1 MKTAQNR
8 FQSTLGH
15 SLLLL
20 ALGLVQP
27 PAHGAATDLNDIP
40 MAVSNQVKGNFLV
53 VLDNSQSMDAF
64 MGGAL
69 QSGNNPNTRG
79 NIGRDILRGM
89 LGNYRTSFNW
99 GLMSFATAAPS
110 LRDTYIYLMGDDN
123 GTVLT
128 DDCVAGISA
137 SNGNRRCVA
146 NPQPFAG
153 GRFVTYDVS
162 SDDPW
167 ILDVLY
173 NTFANQTPQLWAY
186 SDPRNNNST
195 TYTVYY
201 NRNPNDTR
209 WVGGA
214 GGAFSGI
221 WGNRIQFTA
230 TDAGYLPS
238 FPGVTRQLFLRR
250 GWGYNSSI
258 TGGGRLDEPVETDSA
273 AHYNR
278 LLDKLGSE
286 TNQAATP
293 EIKNAAVFTP
303 IAGTLRSAKDYF
315 LGQIDWKTRARL
327 SNSDPI
333 SAFCQ
338 KNFVMLLTDGLPTG
352 KADGSL
358 YSVADRTDTN
368 VNGVW
373 NFGTAAND
381 SFTAVT
387 NLRTVPYRGCNNC
400 VNDFDVQTYVIAMG
414 DTVANARAVA
424 VMNEMASQGGTS
436 NAFFANDPA
445 SLQNAI
451 STVVNDAISR
461 DGAAAAVAVAN
472 ANVTALTSAFQAG
485 YNSGSWTGDLQS
497 YRLDLATGT
506 PLIAQPLWV
515 PSAQGQLDLLAN
527 NLRRIVSY
535 SGTAGAGQG
544 IPFRPYPLPPAAAP
558 AALTTLSLS
567 QQNSISAVDGP
578 GIVNYIRGD
587 RTGEGPAPAPVIYR
601 PRTHVLGDIVNS
613 EPVIVGVPSN
623 NYNDATDR
631 GYSAFKTAHAGRQE
645 VVFQGAND
653 GMLHA
658 FNATTGAE
666 EWAYVPNL
674 LIPNLA
680 NLSLRPGFSHKFY
693 VDGTPSVADVD
704 FNRTGGNL
712 NNPASDWR
720 TLLVGGLNKGGY
732 GYYALDVSAGPPATE
747 AAAAANVLWEFP
759 NSATAGQVV
768 ADLGFTFGKPIIA
781 KTADQGWVVLV
792 TSGYNNSRTVNVG
805 ANNFTGDGVG
815 HLFVLNAQT
824 GALIKDIPTGVGN
837 NASPSGLAAIS
848 GYVES
853 ADVDNTV
860 TQVYGGDMNGNV
872 WRFDL
877 TGPVNGWN
885 VRRLATLVDAAGNAQ
900 PVTTAPELTSIIE
913 NNQVFRFVYVG
924 TGRYLGD
931 SDVVSVA
938 TQTMYGLIDDR
949 TAAPTINPLR
959 ANLQQQTLVL
969 QGNIRT
975 ATANTFDL
983 TGPNLKRGWY
993 VDLPARGER
1002 VNTDPQLALGTLVF
1016 TSNIPSGQ
1024 VCVPGGSSFFN
1035 LLDYRTGGALAY
1047 GNLGWSSVSL
1057 GNALASRPVL
1067 IRLPS
1072 GEVRAL
1078 IRKSD
1083 GTTITQAVP
1092 TPAGAPA
1099 IRRISWRELPDQQQ

>member
-1 MKTAQNR
+1 MKTPQTR
-8 FQSTLGH
+8 FKSTLAH
-15 SLLLL
+15 SLMLL
-20 ALGLVQP
+20 ALGLIQP

-40 MAVSNQVKGNFLV
+40 MAVSNQVKGNFLLM
-53 VLDNSQSMDAF
+53 LDNSQSMDAF

-69 QSGNNPNTRG
+69 QSGDNPNTRG
-79 NIGRDILRGM
+79 NIGRDILRTM

-110 LRDTYIYLMGDDN
+110 LRDTYVYYMGND
-123 GTVLT
+123 TSMVLT
-128 DDCVAGISA
+128 GDCALDLTGKLVSA
-137 SNGNRRCVA
+137 SNGKRCVA

-153 GRFVTYDVS
+153 ATHVTYDVS

-173 NTFANQTPQLWAY
+173 TNPQGPHIWAY
-186 SDPRNNNST
+186 S
-195 TYTVYY
+195 
-201 NRNPNDTR
+201 NPPGPTR
-209 WVGGA
+209 YSLYRTRKA
-214 GGAFSGI
+214 GFSG
-221 WGNRIQFTA
+221 WTAANFDPASFWFTGSFTP

-238 FPGVTRQLFLRR
+238 APTVTRQLYLPR
-250 GWGYNSSI
+250 GWGYLASI

-273 AHYNR
+273 AHYND
-278 LLDKLGSE
+278 LLTKLGSE
-286 TNQAATP
+286 TNQAAAL
-293 EIKNAAVFTP
+293 EIKNAALFTP

-315 LGQIDWKTRARL
+315 LGQNDWK
-327 SNSDPI
+327 SNTANTSPI
-333 SAFCQ
+333 SAYCQ

-358 YSVADRTDTN
+358 YSEADRTDTCSAWTGPACT
-368 VNGVW
+368 GVW

-381 SFTAVT
+381 AFTAVT

-400 VNDFDVQTYVIAMG
+400 VADFDVLTYVIAMG

-424 VMNEMASQGGTS
+424 VMDEMASRGGTTK
-436 NAFFANDPA
+436 AFFANDPA

-461 DGAAAAVAVAN
+461 DGAAAAVAVTN
-472 ANVTALTSAFQAG
+472 ANVSATTSAFQAG

-497 YRLDLATGT
+497 YRLDQATGA
-506 PLIAQPLWV
+506 PIIAQPLWV
-515 PSAQGQLDLLAN
+515 PSAQGQLDNPN
-527 NLRRIVSY
+527 NNRKIVSY

-544 IPFRPYPLPPAAAP
+544 ILFRPNAANNPP
-558 AALTTLSLS
+558 TLSVS

-578 GIVNYIRGD
+578 GIINFIRGD
-587 RTGEGPAPAPVIYR
+587 RTGEGAVYR
-601 PRTHVLGDIVNS
+601 RRDHVLGDIVNS
-613 EPVIVGVPSN
+613 EPVIVGAPRN
-623 NYNDATDR
+623 NYSEATNP
-631 GYSAFKTAHAGRQE
+631 GYGAFKAAHAARQQ

-658 FNATTGAE
+658 FNAATGAE
-666 EWAYVPNL
+666 AWAYVPNL
-674 LIPNLA
+674 LIPSLA

-693 VDGTPSVADVD
+693 VDGTPTVADVD
-704 FNRTGGNL
+704 FNRTGGVV
-712 NNPASDWR
+712 NNAAGDWR

-732 GYYALDVSAGPPATE
+732 GYYALDVSAGPPADE

-768 ADLGFTFGKPIIA
+768 ANLGYSFGKPIIA

-805 ANNFTGDGVG
+805 GVNFTGDGNG
-815 HLFVLNAQT
+815 HLFVLNAKT
-824 GALIKDIPTGVGN
+824 GALIEDIPTRVGNIAVGN

-860 TQVYGGDMNGNV
+860 TQVYGGDLIGNV

-877 TGPVNGWN
+877 TGPSNGWN
-885 VRRLATLVDAAGNAQ
+885 VRRLAELVDGAGNAQ
-900 PVTTAPELTSIIE
+900 PVTTAPELASILE
-913 NNQVFRFVYVG
+913 GNNVFRFVYVG

-959 ANLQQQTLVL
+959 ANLQEQTLTL
-969 QGNIRT
+969 Q
-975 ATANTFDL
+975 ANGDRKASGTPFDL
-983 TGPNLKRGWY
+983 TGPQLKRGWY
-993 VDLPARGER
+993 IDLPASGER

-1024 VCVPGGSSFFN
+1024 VCVPGGSSFLN
-1035 LLDYRTGGALAY
+1035 YLDYRTGGALTY
-1047 GNLGWSSVSL
+1047 SVGGWASVSL
-1057 GNALASRPVL
+1057 GNALASRPLL

-1072 GEVRAL
+1072 GAVRAL
-1078 IRKSD
+1078 IRLSD
-1083 GTTITQAVP
+1083 GRTLTFPLP
-1092 TPAGAPA
+1092 TPPPQ

>member
-1 MKTAQNR
+1 MKTPQTC
-8 FQSTLGH
+8 FQSTLRH

-20 ALGLVQP
+20 GLGLATA

-110 LRDTYIYLMGDDN
+110 LRDTYVYLMGDDN
-123 GTVLT
+123 GMVLT

-146 NPQPFAG
+146 NPEPFAG

-173 NTFANQTPQLWAY
+173 NTFANQTQQLWAY
-186 SDPRNNNST
+186 SDPRAQNST

-201 NRNPNDTR
+201 NRRLNNTG
-209 WVGGA
+209 WVM
-214 GGAFSGI
+214 GAFQNL

-258 TGGGRLDEPVETDSA
+258 TGGGRLDEPVETDSVV
-273 AHYNR
+273 HYND
-278 LLDKLGSE
+278 LLTKLGSE
-286 TNQAATP
+286 TNQATP

-303 IAGTLRSAKDYF
+303 LAGTLRSAKDYF
-315 LGQIDWKTRARL
+315 LGQRDWK
-327 SNSDPI
+327 SNAVNTSPI

-358 YSVADRTDTN
+358 YSAADRTDTN

-424 VMNEMASQGGTS
+424 VMDEMASQGGTS

-472 ANVTALTSAFQAG
+472 ANVTALTSAFPGRLQLR
-485 YNSGSWTGDLQS
+485 SWTGDLQS

-631 GYSAFKTAHAGRQE
+631 GYSAFKTAHAARQE

-805 ANNFTGDGVG
+805 GVNFTGDGVG

-877 TGPVNGWN
+877 TGAPNAWH
-885 VRRLATLVDAAGNAQ
+885 VRRLATLVDGAGNAQ

>member
-1 MKTAQNR
+1 MKTAQTG

-20 ALGLVQP
+20 ALGLAP
-27 PAHGAATDLNDIP
+27 TLAHGAATDLNDIP

-69 QSGNNPNTRG
+69 QSGDNPNTRG
-79 NIGRDILRGM
+79 NIGRDILRSM

-110 LRDTYIYLMGDDN
+110 LRDTFVYYMGDDA
-123 GTVLT
+123 GMVLT
-128 DDCVAGISA
+128 NDCVAGISA

-153 GRFVTYDVS
+153 ATHVTYDVS

-173 NTFANQTPQLWAY
+173 ANLNTASIWAY
-186 SDPRNNNST
+186 SNPRAAGSTRYSLYFTRRAGFNGWTAADFNNF
-195 TYTVYY
+195 
-201 NRNPNDTR
+201 
-209 WVGGA
+209 W
-214 GGAFSGI
+214 
-221 WGNRIQFTA
+221 FTGSFTP

-238 FPGVTRQLFLRR
+238 FPTVTRQLYRPR
-250 GWGYNSSI
+250 GWGYLASI
-258 TGGGRLDEPVETDSA
+258 TGGGRLDEPVETDSV
-273 AHYNR
+273 AHYND
-278 LLDKLGSE
+278 LLTKLGSE
-286 TNQAATP
+286 TNQATA
-293 EIKNAAVFTP
+293 EIKNAALFTP

-315 LGQIDWKTRARL
+315 LGQRDWK
-327 SNSDPI
+327 SNAANTSPI

-358 YSVADRTDTN
+358 YSEADRTDTN

-424 VMNEMASQGGTS
+424 VMDEMASQGGTS

-461 DGAAAAVAVAN
+461 DGAAAAVAVTN
-472 ANVTALTSAFQAG
+472 ANVSATTSAFQAG

-497 YRLDLATGT
+497 YRLYQAGPRAGEPDIT
-506 PLIAQPLWV
+506 QPLWV
-515 PSAQGQLDLLAN
+515 PSAQGQLDNLAS

-544 IPFRPYPLPPAAAP
+544 IPFQPYPLPPAAAP
-558 AALTTLSLS
+558 APLTTLSLS

-613 EPVIVGVPSN
+613 EPVIVGAPSN
-623 NYNDATDR
+623 NYNDATNP
-631 GYSAFKTAHAGRQE
+631 GYSAFKTAHAARQE

-674 LIPNLA
+674 VIPNLA

-693 VDGTPSVADVD
+693 VDGTPTVGDVD
-704 FNRTGGNL
+704 FNRTGGVV
-712 NNPASDWR
+712 NNAAGDWR

-768 ADLGFTFGKPIIA
+768 ADLGYSFGKPIIA

-805 ANNFTGDGVG
+805 GNNFTGDGVG
-815 HLFVLNAQT
+815 HLYVLNAKT

-837 NASPSGLAAIS
+837 NASPSGLAAVS

-860 TQVYGGDMNGNV
+860 TQVYGGDHE
-872 WRFDL
+872 RQCL
-877 TGPVNGWN
+877 ALRPY
-885 VRRLATLVDAAGNAQ
+885 RPLERLACPAARDAAR
-900 PVTTAPELTSIIE
+900 L
-913 NNQVFRFVYVG
+913 
-924 TGRYLGD
+924 GR
-931 SDVVSVA
+931 
-938 TQTMYGLIDDR
+938 QR
-949 TAAPTINPLR
+949 
-959 ANLQQQTLVL
+959 
-969 QGNIRT
+969 
-975 ATANTFDL
+975 
-983 TGPNLKRGWY
+983 
-993 VDLPARGER
+993 
-1002 VNTDPQLALGTLVF
+1002 
-1016 TSNIPSGQ
+1016 
-1024 VCVPGGSSFFN
+1024 
-1035 LLDYRTGGALAY
+1035 
-1047 GNLGWSSVSL
+1047 
-1057 GNALASRPVL
+1057 
-1067 IRLPS
+1067 
-1072 GEVRAL
+1072 
-1078 IRKSD
+1078 
-1083 GTTITQAVP
+1083 
-1092 TPAGAPA
+1092 PAGDHRP
-1099 IRRISWRELPDQQQ
+1099 

>member
-472 ANVTALTSAFQAG
+472 ANVTALTSAFPGRLQLRQLDR
-485 YNSGSWTGDLQS
+485 GSAELPTGPGHRHPAHRAATLGS
-497 YRLDLATGT
+497 LGTGT
-506 PLIAQPLWV
+506 TRPPGQQPPKDRQLQRHRRGRPGHSV
-515 PSAQGQLDLLAN
+515 PAL
-527 NLRRIVSY
+527 
-535 SGTAGAGQG
+535 
-544 IPFRPYPLPPAAAP
+544 PAA
-558 AALTTLSLS
+558 T
-567 QQNSISAVDGP
+567 
-578 GIVNYIRGD
+578 R
-587 RTGEGPAPAPVIYR
+587 R
-601 PRTHVLGDIVNS
+601 
-613 EPVIVGVPSN
+613 
-623 NYNDATDR
+623 
-631 GYSAFKTAHAGRQE
+631 
-645 VVFQGAND
+645 
-653 GMLHA
+653 
-658 FNATTGAE
+658 
-666 EWAYVPNL
+666 
-674 LIPNLA
+674 
-680 NLSLRPGFSHKFY
+680 
-693 VDGTPSVADVD
+693 
-704 FNRTGGNL
+704 
-712 NNPASDWR
+712 
-720 TLLVGGLNKGGY
+720 
-732 GYYALDVSAGPPATE
+732 SAGCAHHP
-747 AAAAANVLWEFP
+747 
-759 NSATAGQVV
+759 
-768 ADLGFTFGKPIIA
+768 
-781 KTADQGWVVLV
+781 
-792 TSGYNNSRTVNVG
+792 
-805 ANNFTGDGVG
+805 
-815 HLFVLNAQT
+815 
-824 GALIKDIPTGVGN
+824 
-837 NASPSGLAAIS
+837 
-848 GYVES
+848 
-853 ADVDNTV
+853 
-860 TQVYGGDMNGNV
+860 
-872 WRFDL
+872 
-877 TGPVNGWN
+877 
-885 VRRLATLVDAAGNAQ
+885 Q
-900 PVTTAPELTSIIE
+900 PVTAEF
-913 NNQVFRFVYVG
+913 NQRG
-924 TGRYLGD
+924 GRP
-931 SDVVSVA
+931 
-938 TQTMYGLIDDR
+938 R
-949 TAAPTINPLR
+949 NR
-959 ANLQQQTLVL
+959 
-969 QGNIRT
+969 
-975 ATANTFDL
+975 
-983 TGPNLKRGWY
+983 
-993 VDLPARGER
+993 
-1002 VNTDPQLALGTLVF
+1002 QLH
-1016 TSNIPSGQ
+1016 
-1024 VCVPGGSSFFN
+1024 
-1035 LLDYRTGGALAY
+1035 
-1047 GNLGWSSVSL
+1047 
-1057 GNALASRPVL
+1057 SR
-1067 IRLPS
+1067 
-1072 GEVRAL
+1072 
-1078 IRKSD
+1078 
-1083 GTTITQAVP
+1083 
-1092 TPAGAPA
+1092 
-1099 IRRISWRELPDQQQ
+1099 

>member
-1 MKTAQNR
+1 
-8 FQSTLGH
+8 
-15 SLLLL
+15 
-20 ALGLVQP
+20 
-27 PAHGAATDLNDIP
+27 
-40 MAVSNQVKGNFLV
+40 
-53 VLDNSQSMDAF
+53 
-64 MGGAL
+64 
-69 QSGNNPNTRG
+69 
-79 NIGRDILRGM
+79 
-89 LGNYRTSFNW
+89 
-99 GLMSFATAAPS
+99 
-110 LRDTYIYLMGDDN
+110 
-123 GTVLT
+123 
-128 DDCVAGISA
+128 
-137 SNGNRRCVA
+137 
-146 NPQPFAG
+146 
-153 GRFVTYDVS
+153 
-162 SDDPW
+162 
-167 ILDVLY
+167 
-173 NTFANQTPQLWAY
+173 
-186 SDPRNNNST
+186 
-195 TYTVYY
+195 
-201 NRNPNDTR
+201 
-209 WVGGA
+209 
-214 GGAFSGI
+214 
-221 WGNRIQFTA
+221 
-230 TDAGYLPS
+230 
-238 FPGVTRQLFLRR
+238 
-250 GWGYNSSI
+250 
-258 TGGGRLDEPVETDSA
+258 
-273 AHYNR
+273 
-278 LLDKLGSE
+278 
-286 TNQAATP
+286 
-293 EIKNAAVFTP
+293 VFTP
-303 IAGTLRSAKDYF
+303 LAGTLRSAKDYF

-327 SNSDPI
+327 SNTDPI
-333 SAFCQ
+333 TAFCQ

-358 YSVADRTDTN
+358 YSAADRTDTN

-424 VMNEMASQGGTS
+424 VMDEMASQGGTS

-515 PSAQGQLDLLAN
+515 PSAQGQLDLLAS

-544 IPFRPYPLPPAAAP
+544 IPFQPYPLPPAAAP

-587 RTGEGPAPAPVIYR
+587 RTGEGPAPAPIIYR

-877 TGPVNGWN
+877 TGPRERLECQAARDAG
-885 VRRLATLVDAAGNAQ
+885 RR
-900 PVTTAPELTSIIE
+900 
-913 NNQVFRFVYVG
+913 
-924 TGRYLGD
+924 GR
-931 SDVVSVA
+931 
-938 TQTMYGLIDDR
+938 QR
-949 TAAPTINPLR
+949 
-959 ANLQQQTLVL
+959 
-969 QGNIRT
+969 
-975 ATANTFDL
+975 
-983 TGPNLKRGWY
+983 
-993 VDLPARGER
+993 
-1002 VNTDPQLALGTLVF
+1002 
-1016 TSNIPSGQ
+1016 
-1024 VCVPGGSSFFN
+1024 
-1035 LLDYRTGGALAY
+1035 
-1047 GNLGWSSVSL
+1047 
-1057 GNALASRPVL
+1057 
-1067 IRLPS
+1067 
-1072 GEVRAL
+1072 
-1078 IRKSD
+1078 
-1083 GTTITQAVP
+1083 
-1092 TPAGAPA
+1092 PAGDHRP
-1099 IRRISWRELPDQQQ
+1099 